1 MQRCCAKTHHLHN
14 HKNKVMATVKA
25 IVRTTRKKTEVNIR
39 FRLSDGRGMQIF
51 HSSGIMVNPDLWDAK
66 NDCVKKRAL
75 CSESKRNEV
84 DKAVNERKILLL
96 DLYTT
101 NKEQI
106 LSGMTLDELVDKS
119 LNPQKYNTSSKSIFE
134 LIDAYIEESNK
145 AESTKKTDQYVKA
158 ALLRY
163 ETFRKLTE
171 NKEFALDV
179 LAFNEEL
186 PSSNSAI
193 SSN

>member
-1 MQRCCAKTHHLHN
+1 M
-14 HKNKVMATVKA
+14 
-25 IVRTTRKKTEVNIR
+25 
-39 FRLSDGRGMQIF
+39 
-51 HSSGIMVNPDLWDAK
+51 
-66 NDCVKKRAL
+66 
-75 CSESKRNEV
+75 
-84 DKAVNERKILLL
+84 
-96 DLYTT
+96 
-101 NKEQI
+101 
-106 LSGMTLDELVDKS
+106 
-119 LNPQKYNTSSKSIFE
+119 
-134 LIDAYIEESNK
+134 IDAYIEESNK

-171 NKEFALDV
+171 NKEFVLDV